1 MFRSSPPVSLLLSI
15 CVHIFCLH
23 LLTEVRDSQSIVPD
37 QQHRGLW
44 ELVRNADSQATSQN
58 SVSEPALEEF
68 HCGCKFDKHCSRE
81 THDSNQAQPL
91 VYPIPSVLHK
101 GIALARPP
109 ALLYYQS
116 PLLSMRSSPSP

>member
-15 CVHIFCLH
+15 CVHIFCLR
-23 LLTEVRDSQSIVPD
+23 LLTEVHDSQSMVLD
-37 QQHRGLW
+37 QQHQGLW

-58 SVSEPALEEF
+58 SVSEPALKES
-68 HCGCKFDKHCSRE
+68 HRRCKFDKHCSRE
-81 THDSNQAQPL
+81 AHDPNQGQPL
-91 VYPIPSVLHK
+91 VYPFPSVLHK

>member
-23 LLTEVRDSQSIVPD
+23 LLTEVCDSQSMVLD

-58 SVSEPALEEF
+58 SVFEPALKKF
-68 HCGCKFDKHCSRE
+68 HCRCKFDKHCSRE
-81 THDSNQAQPL
+81 AHDSNQGKPL
-91 VYPIPSVLHK
+91 VYPFPSVLHK
-101 GIALARPP
+101 GIPLAI
-109 ALLYYQS
+109 
-116 PLLSMRSSPSP
+116 LSCIINLPFFL